1 MFNELAS
8 RRLIIASI
16 WFTSIGLALYAFFF
30 EPGKTGFFPG
40 CMFRLLTGFTC
51 PGCGSTRA
59 LHQLLHGHLGD
70 AFVLNPLL
78 LIVLPILLFVLIRHT
93 SWAISGA
100 TPKRNRMPAPMIYG
114 IFFLLVSFWVIRN
127 TSIYPFVS

>member
-1 MFNELAS
+1 MLNELAT

-16 WFTSIGLALYAFFF
+16 WVTSISLAVYAFLF

-40 CMFRLLTGFTC
+40 CMFRTITGFAC

-59 LHQLLHGHLGD
+59 LHQLLHGHIGN

-78 LIVLPILLFVLIRHT
+78 LIALPILLYVLVRHT

-100 TPKRNRMPAPMIYG
+100 APEGNKLPAPIIYG
-114 IFFLLVSFWVIRN
+114 IFFALVIFWVVRN